1 LDSEEI
7 DFISTSIHTIMELL
21 ADTKKATI
29 VFKVNYFEE
38 EKIIETQLGEYR
50 NLMVLLNEKFYLE
63 SFGECK
69 GMGRCCTCV
78 VEIKAMEN
86 CLVEMHRNEASTLSK
101 SGIHQ
106 PGMRLACQIVI
117 NEELNNA
124 EVTIGFFE

>member
-1 LDSEEI
+1 
-7 DFISTSIHTIMELL
+7 MALL
-21 ADTKKATI
+21 AETKKATI

-38 EKIIETQLGEYR
+38 KKIIETHVGEYR

-86 CLVEMHRNEASTLSK
+86 CLVEMQRNEASTLSK

-106 PGMRLACQIVI
+106 SGMRLACQIVI

>member
-1 LDSEEI
+1 
-7 DFISTSIHTIMELL
+7 MELL
-21 ADTKKATI
+21 AETKKATI

-38 EKIIETQLGEYR
+38 KKIIETHVGEYR

-86 CLVEMHRNEASTLSK
+86 CLVEMQRNEASTLSK

-106 PGMRLACQIVI
+106 SGMRLACQIAI